1 MIAHMDSELF
11 DCKGNVR
18 REDYGVASGIIGIVL
33 NIMLFTLKLVA
44 GIFSKSVSVIADA
57 MNNFSDVS
65 ASLVTLIGFKV
76 SAKKADM
83 EHPFGHGRMEYISG
97 LIVSFLII
105 LVGAELFVSSV
116 KSMFVPSVLKT
127 TTFTVAILFVSV
139 FVKSA
144 MFVYNLILSRKIK
157 SVALKAV
164 AKDSISD
171 VISTTGVLAAMLFA
185 FFRPD
190 SKIPGDGIAG
200 ILVAVFIIWNGIDS
214 AKDTV
219 NPLLGEPMDKNFVAD
234 VKNVVMGFE
243 PICGIHDVLVHDY
256 GPGKVMISLHAEV
269 PGDRNIFDLHQVID
283 DAENAV
289 SEKFNCM
296 VTIHMDPVDF
306 NDPETVRV
314 REYLGNSAKEIDVEL
329 TVHDVRFV
337 PLENGRRR
345 VRFDIL
351 IPRGFCIPDEELVKV
366 FQQKV
371 SALNPLYESEIHV
384 HNVFC

>member
-33 NIMLFTLKLVA
+33 NLILFTLKLVA

-57 MNNFSDVS
+57 MNNLSDVS

-105 LVGAELFVSSV
+105 LVGVELFVSSV

-144 MFVYNLILSRKIK
+144 MFVYNLVLSRKIK

-314 REYLGNSAKEIDVEL
+314 REYLGNSAKEIDSEL

-337 PLENGRRR
+337 PLENGLRR

-351 IPRGFCIPDEELVKV
+351 IPRGFCMPDEELVKV

>member
-144 MFVYNLILSRKIK
+144 MFVYNLVLSRKIK

-171 VISTTGVLAAMLFA
+171 VISTTGVLLAMLFA

-314 REYLGNSAKEIDVEL
+314 REYLGSSAKKIDSEL

-351 IPRGFCIPDEELVKV
+351 IPREFCMPDEELVKV